1 MLMLIVVN
9 KVFHCKDWMF
19 VEIAET
25 YIHTHRLKVLTDQ
38 QKLTLALTAALK

>member
-1 MLMLIVVN
+1 MLIVVN

-25 YIHTHRLKVLTDQ
+25 YTHTFILLKVTVVPIGL
-38 QKLTLALTAALK
+38 